1 MNQKLEIIDYPN
13 IKNMNL
19 FVVEVDYCEPHLHP
33 EVEMLF
39 VFKGSPIFIINDE
52 QFQFHPGD
60 VILLNSNDKHEII
73 SQEEASIFLCL
84 QILPK
89 YFEGYFPQ
97 ISHVVF
103 TDHCRYDIKHNLL
116 IYTFLKL
123 GEVYIEKPQ
132 YYQINCA
139 SMINIMYFY
148 LLNQYSKY
156 ELNTDYNGAI
166 CHNKLRLSRITRYIE
181 EHYNEKISLQDIA
194 DREGLSVYFLSHFI
208 REHLKQNF
216 QYYLTFVRFNHARDM
231 ILTTN
236 MKLIDICYHC
246 GFSDYRYMNQAFK
259 RYCNSTPK
267 EFKNRS
273 STTMVK
279 KPSSGGNNQ
288 IIYSEEDALYIIRRA
303 FQDFNLFEPNI

>member
-19 FVVEVDYCEPHLHP
+19 FVVEVDYREPHLHP

-148 LLNQYSKY
+148 LLNQYS
-156 ELNTDYNGAI
+156 NHSAM
-166 CHNKLRLSRITRYIE
+166 RY
-181 EHYNEKISLQDIA
+181 Q
-194 DREGLSVYFLSHFI
+194 
-208 REHLKQNF
+208 
-216 QYYLTFVRFNHARDM
+216 T
-231 ILTTN
+231 
-236 MKLIDICYHC
+236 
-246 GFSDYRYMNQAFK
+246 
-259 RYCNSTPK
+259 
-267 EFKNRS
+267 
-273 STTMVK
+273 
-279 KPSSGGNNQ
+279 
-288 IIYSEEDALYIIRRA
+288 
-303 FQDFNLFEPNI
+303 

>member
-19 FVVEVDYCEPHLHP
+19 FVVEIDYREPHLHP

-39 VFKGSPIFIINDE
+39 VFKGNPIFIINDE
-52 QFQFHPGD
+52 QFQFQPGD

-166 CHNKLRLSRITRYIE
+166 CQNKLRLSRITSYIE

-216 QYYLTFVRFNHARDM
+216 QDYLTFVRFNHAREM

-236 MKLIDICYHC
+236 
-246 GFSDYRYMNQAFK
+246 RYLLSLWVF
-259 RYCNSTPK
+259 RLSLY
-267 EFKNRS
+267 E
-273 STTMVK
+273 
-279 KPSSGGNNQ
+279 PS
-288 IIYSEEDALYIIRRA
+288 
-303 FQDFNLFEPNI
+303 F